1 MNRGVNVVKKKQ
13 KSNIWKLPGKVF
25 FVFFLCLC
33 ILFGRY
39 CYLALSPTVNGHD
52 IQKFASNRNTVA
64 KTLTAKR
71 GTIYDSTGNVLAHN
85 VTSYTLIA
93 YLDEKRSTKSKI
105 NHVKDIDSTA
115 KALALVLE
123 ADEADIK
130 KRLTKGKDE
139 GKYQIELGLA
149 GKNITELKKGE
160 IEALNLPGIDFTET
174 YKRYYPNGDFASY
187 ILGYA
192 KTNEKTDKD
201 GKVVTSIDGEL
212 GIEAKFD
219 ELLKGTDG
227 YLSYQQDRLGYKI
240 PDTQETRIDAID
252 GSNIYLTLDAS
263 IQRFV
268 ETEVKAMEE
277 EYKPDWSVIAVM
289 DAKTGDILGASSSPS
304 FNPNTRDVK
313 SYENLLVSNAF
324 EPGSTM
330 KIYTYMCAIEK
341 GTYKGNDTF
350 KSGSIEVADATI
362 KDWNNTG
369 WGTIN
374 FDKGFEYSS
383 NVGVTNMIN
392 KFIDK
397 NDLKT
402 CLNKYGFGKTT
413 GIDLARESAGKI
425 GFKYPVEV
433 ANAAFGQG
441 INTTVVQHLKA
452 LTLIS
457 NNGKMLTPHIVSKIV
472 NPNTGETTYKRKVEQ
487 SGRVVSQ
494 STVNTMRDLM
504 FNVVNSE
511 DPLATGKRYKVE
523 GFDVIG
529 KTGTAQIASERGGYL
544 KGDNAYVYSF
554 AGMYPKDDPEVII
567 YAAIKK
573 PNVGSYHML
582 ATAVTNIMKNIA
594 KYRNMFTE
602 VTSQSNINSLT
613 LNSYVNKKTADIK
626 TDLESLGIKPI
637 IIGGGDKIINQYPS
651 KGEKVL
657 SYDKVI
663 LITNGDKNKMP
674 DLTGYSRSEAIYVM
688 NALGYDSEIE
698 GYGYVTSQ
706 SIKAGDD
713 VGSNKIKITLSPKY
727 DEVNKE

>member
-1 MNRGVNVVKKKQ
+1 MNRGVNVAKKKQ
-13 KSNIWKLPGKVF
+13 KSNIWKFPVKVF
-25 FVFFLCLC
+25 FVFFVCLC

-64 KTLTAKR
+64 KTLNAKR
-71 GTIYDSTGNVLAHN
+71 GTIYDVEGNILAHN

-93 YLDEKRSTKSKI
+93 YLDEKRSTKNKI
-105 NHVKDIDSTA
+105 NHVKDIDMTA
-115 KALALVLE
+115 KELAKVLE

-130 KRLTKGKDE
+130 KRLTKGRDE
-139 GKYQIELGLA
+139 GKYQVELGLA
-149 GKNITELKKGE
+149 GKNITELKKDE
-160 IEALNLPGIDFTET
+160 IDKLNLPGIDFTET

-192 KTNEKTDKD
+192 KTNEKNDKD

-240 PDTQETRIDAID
+240 PDTKETRIDAID

-268 ETEVKAMEE
+268 ETEVKAMEDG
-277 EYKPDWSVIAVM
+277 YNPDWSVIAVM
-289 DAKTGDILGASSSPS
+289 DAKTGDILGAASTPS
-304 FNPNTRDVK
+304 FNPNKRDVK
-313 SYENLLVSNAF
+313 NYENLLVSNAF

-341 GTYKGNDTF
+341 GTYKGTDTF
-350 KSGSIEVADATI
+350 RSGSIEIADATI
-362 KDWNNTG
+362 KDWNNDG

-383 NVGVTNMIN
+383 NVGVSNMIN

-413 GIDLARESAGKI
+413 GIDLSREAAGKI

-441 INTTVVQHLKA
+441 INTTVMQHLKA

-457 NNGKMLTPHIVSKIV
+457 NNGKELTPHIVSKIV
-472 NPNTGETTYKRKVEQ
+472 NPNTGETTYKRKVKE
-487 SGRVVSQ
+487 SSRLVSQ
-494 STVNTMRDLM
+494 STIDKMKDLM
-504 FNVVNSE
+504 YNVINSE
-511 DPLATGKRYKVE
+511 DPKATGKKYQIE

-554 AGMYPKDDPEVII
+554 AGMFPKDDPEIII

-573 PNVGSYHML
+573 PNVGTYRML
-582 ATAVTNIMKNIA
+582 SDAVTSLMKNIA
-594 KYRNMFTE
+594 KYKNMFTD
-602 VTSQSNINSLT
+602 VTSNSNINALV
-613 LNSYVNKKTADIK
+613 LDSYTNKKTADIK
-626 TDLESLGIKPI
+626 TDLETLGVKPV
-637 IIGGGDKIINQYPS
+637 IIGSGDKIINQYPS

-674 DLTGYSRSEAIYVM
+674 DLNGYSRSEVVYVM
-688 NALGYDSEIE
+688 KALGYEYEID

-706 SIKAGDD
+706 SIKAGSD
-713 VGSNKIKITLSPKY
+713 VGNKKVKITLSPKY
-727 DEVNKE
+727 DDVNKE